1 MKPGKTLWEELDAAR
16 VGDAVIGEAYE
27 AAGARS
33 RSLLKT
39 YIAQAHAAF
48 GHILPFSKE
57 ESIVS
62 YPGTAIRRLSRPVD
76 WCLVLLPRSYAPSHA
91 LPLLDGAGPGNGA
104 EKRGDCAIT
113 GETAAMRAARQVM
126 LAALCALFAGVSDVW
141 ALIVENG
148 DDAEAK
154 THARRVDNLIYAG
167 LELAGVENVC
177 LLSERRLLRLFSH
190 LAAEGPGRILVMG
203 EPHWRDRVLQCFC
216 ARKGVL
222 VWCEGGASASRAA
235 QEGAD
240 AVLSQ
245 DGEKGEHG
253 EEESAPWRV
262 LWPVLPAS
270 FFREERIECR
280 GWTE

>member
-16 VGDAVIGEAYE
+16 VDDAVIGEAYE
-27 AAGARS
+27 AAGARP

-48 GHILPFSKE
+48 GHVLPFSKE
-57 ESIVS
+57 ESAVS
-62 YPGTAIRRLSRPVD
+62 YPGTVIRRLSRPVD
-76 WCLVLLPRSYAPSHA
+76 WCLALLPRSYAPSHA

-141 ALIVENG
+141 ALIVEDG
-148 DDAEAK
+148 DDADAK

-177 LLSERRLLRLFSH
+177 LLSERRLLRLFPH

-203 EPHWRDRVLQCFC
+203 EPRWRDRVLQCAC

-235 QEGAD
+235 REGAD

-245 DGEKGEHG
+245 NEEEAHG
-253 EEESAPWRV
+253 EEGSAPWRV